1 MRNITVG
8 NVEKLLQIDVNGQLI
23 IKPTEL
29 LNSHNPCV
37 VISMIGTARVG
48 KSTFINA
55 FLSHLLNANISIVKT
70 ASSSTHCTLGIDLI
84 KCTCSTPTYNFD
96 LIILDCQ
103 GLMYEDSKS
112 DDKLLAIIYLLS
124 GIVVYHDAGIIN
136 NQTLNTLTP
145 LCLVMDHIKNIEL
158 EKKPILFF
166 RMRDYNL
173 DSEPADIINT
183 TFTKRDDQ
191 YDKVR
196 GAIQHLFPQIKTI
209 CTEPIGKKDL
219 NLLKNNE
226 YLKVIDDSGFS
237 DSFEILITHIME
249 LIVQSNESNE
259 SNKSNELNESNEL
272 NKLNKLN
279 ESSNNIYAKL
289 SNIVRNINQN
299 EKITW
304 ENYDYYTLLIEK
316 RFSEFYKNIP
326 KYLFE
331 SIEPD
336 YLELTFQ
343 TSVDKLEQIYELI
356 ENFKSIFS
364 NVESTLIIDQINKF
378 NIELIK
384 PIEQV
389 QLNIFQLAEDYIDSN
404 DYIGKMCNYFL
415 FELYKDQTVIF
426 AKFQSKLSEEQ
437 IKIKWNEIIDNSI
450 CKKMLDKTF
459 NYVKSMYFNKIYP
472 SYLNIYDIHLN
483 NLTNIKNRMF
493 SIGSIQ
499 CTNIQSNINL
509 IEDFT
514 IDKNKH
520 FANII
525 FQTISKCSNFF
536 KNNWILHQIK
546 QLDITR
552 TNCKIITIEQFFT
565 DCAIK
570 TKQNLEEELLEPII
584 KEIKSMLDNYL
595 YENSNLIDQM
605 YLENFQFKYKNKFIA
620 NDIIS
625 IQKEFDF
632 GSITIISN
640 YSSSTDLA
648 QILNWICEQNSIT
661 TGKFI
666 VNSNGIIGTFLRGD
680 SNQLI
685 QSICNCTNISVNKF
699 SNIFGCSINSNDF
712 NTNIIKFSIDTVGNI
727 FGQVFANK
735 LVSYYMCA
743 NE

>member
-1 MRNITVG
+1 MKNIFIN
-8 NVEKLLQIDVNGQLI
+8 NVEKLVQIDVNDQLI
-23 IKPTEL
+23 IKSTEL
-29 LNSHNPCV
+29 LNSYNPCI

-55 FLSHLLNANISIVKT
+55 FLSYLLNDNTPIVKT
-70 ASSSTHCTLGIDLI
+70 TSSSTHCTLGIDLI
-84 KCTCSTPTYNFD
+84 KCTCSTHTDNFD

-124 GIVVYHDAGIIN
+124 GIVVYHDVGIIN

-145 LCLVMDHIKNIEL
+145 LCLVMDYIKNIEL

-173 DSEPADIINT
+173 DSNPTDIINA

-196 GAIQHLFPQIKTI
+196 GAIQHLFPQINTI

-237 DSFEILITHIME
+237 NSFEILIANIMD
-249 LIVQSNESNE
+249 LIVQP
-259 SNKSNELNESNEL
+259 NKS
-272 NKLNKLN
+272 N
-279 ESSNNIYAKL
+279 ESSNNINAKL

-331 SIEPD
+331 PIEPD
-336 YLELTFQ
+336 HLELTFQ
-343 TSVDKLEQIYELI
+343 TSTNKLEQIYELI
-356 ENFKSIFS
+356 ENFRLIFS
-364 NVESTLIIDQINKF
+364 NVESTLIINQINKF

-415 FELYKDQTVIF
+415 FELYKDQIVIF
-426 AKFQSKLSEEQ
+426 ANFQSKLTGEQ
-437 IKIKWNEIIDNSI
+437 IEIKWNEIIDNSI

-483 NLTNIKNRMF
+483 NSINIKNRMF
-493 SIGSIQ
+493 SITSIQ
-499 CTNIQSNINL
+499 CANIQTNINL

-525 FQTISKCSNFF
+525 FQTISKCSNYF
-536 KNNWILHQIK
+536 KNNWVLHQIK
-546 QLDITR
+546 QLDISR
-552 TNCKIITIEQFFT
+552 TNCKIITIEQIFT
-565 DCAIK
+565 DCEIK
-570 TKQNLEEELLEPII
+570 TKQNLEEELLYPII

-595 YENSNLIDQM
+595 CENYNLVDQM
-605 YLENFQFKYKNKFIA
+605 YLENFQFKYKNKFIG

-640 YSSSTDLA
+640 SIYSSDLVK
-648 QILNWICEQNSIT
+648 ILNWICKQNLIT

-666 VNSNGIIGTFLRGD
+666 VNPNGIIGTFLRGD
-680 SNQLI
+680 LNQLI
-685 QSICNCTNISVNKF
+685 QSICNCTNISVKKF
-699 SNIFGCSINSNDF
+699 SNIFACPINSNDF
-712 NTNIIKFSIDTVGNI
+712 NNNLIKFSIDTVSNI

-735 LVSYYMCA
+735 LVSHYMCA